1 MQPFIYFFNEQ
12 RSHLTNEE
20 YGDPLVV
27 GVVQLLSVVV
37 PLATVTLGRFFV
49 LSETLYIC
57 KKLDDYTLIQKKDFV
72 FVFYLK
78 ISRNLEG

>member
-1 MQPFIYFFNEQ
+1 M
-12 RSHLTNEE
+12 TNKED
-20 YGDPLVV
+20 GNPLVV
-27 GVVQLLSVVV
+27 GVVQLLPIVV

-57 KKLDDYTLIQKKDFV
+57 KELDDDTLIQKKS

-78 ISRNLEG
+78 IRRNLEG